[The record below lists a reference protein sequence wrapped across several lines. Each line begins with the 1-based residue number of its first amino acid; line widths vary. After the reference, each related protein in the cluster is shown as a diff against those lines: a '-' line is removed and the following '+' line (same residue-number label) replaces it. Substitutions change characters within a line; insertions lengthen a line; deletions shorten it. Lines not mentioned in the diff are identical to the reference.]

1 MDRKAKNA
9 LQEGRSAASELDR
22 QLNMKRT
29 RAPSAPPMRRSEE
42 ISRDGQGDVKYQEGA
57 SMGKF
62 VDKSRFSHERQNLD
76 KASRTTRLN
85 HRKDAP
91 LGSLEELD
99 DRGLIGG
106 GSIPSTY
113 SSSPLRLRAR
123 RQQEMKDR
131 SARLQDREDKV
142 CRLKNVVHH

>member
-1 MDRKAKNA
+1 MDRKTKET
-9 LQEGRSAASELDR
+9 LQEGRSALNELER
-22 QLNMKRT
+22 QLSIKRN
-29 RAPSAPPMRRSEE
+29 RAPSAPQMRRSQENDRRGEE
-42 ISRDGQGDVKYQEGA
+42 VLKSGEILTRS
-57 SMGKF
+57 KF
-62 VDKSRFSHERQNLD
+62 VDKYRFSHERQSLD
-76 KASRTTRLN
+76 KASRTARLN

-99 DRGLIGG
+99 DRGLIVG

-131 SARLQDREDKV
+131 SSRLQDREDQV
-142 CRLKNVVHH
+142 NDNYI

>member
-1 MDRKAKNA
+1 MDYLRKKDT
-9 LQEGRSAASELDR
+9 LEEGRSALDELER
-22 QLNMKRT
+22 QLKVKRS
-29 RAPSAPPMRRSEE
+29 RAPSAPPLRRNREDLDHGFGTGLKEE
-42 ISRDGQGDVKYQEGA
+42 INPRNSRI
-57 SMGKF
+57 KF
-62 VDKSRFSHERQNLD
+62 VDKYRFSNERQNLD

-91 LGSLEELD
+91 LGSLDELD
-99 DRGLIGG
+99 DRGLIVG

-131 SARLQDREDKV
+131 SSRLQDRELRV
-142 CRLKNVVHH
+142 N